1 MQGQNTPQRLIFALA
16 AYFLVLLASVTII
29 VSVRPEILSI
39 LPIGGTDALE
49 FSDLDVDADSFSNI
63 VNGAGNTATGREST
77 GPTGRQVGM
86 AAVFLTASLVGTI
99 LVMLPITWT
108 YITTK
113 KELGYQRNFVIA
125 LLVLPIC
132 ATTIV
137 LLIQNNLA
145 LAFGLAA
152 MVAAVRFR
160 VALQDAIDGIYVF
173 SAICVGLAAGI
184 GHLGIA
190 FVMAVFF
197 SFTNAVLWA
206 MQYGRNELDDARSEK
221 AAPNSGHPI
230 DDSYVKLTAS
240 YCRPQYPA

>member
-1 MQGQNTPQRLIFALA
+1 MSVLA
-16 AYFLVLLASVTII
+16 AYFVLLLASVTII

-49 FSDLDVDADSFSNI
+49 FSDLDAEVDSFSSI
-63 VNGAGNTATGREST
+63 VGGPGDTAVAGNEQT
-77 GPTGRQVGM
+77 GPTGRQVGL
-86 AAVFLTASLVGTI
+86 AAMFLATSLIGTI

-108 YITTK
+108 YIATK
-113 KELGYQRNFVIA
+113 TELGYQRNFVIA
-125 LLVLPIC
+125 LLVLPLC

-160 VALQDAIDGIYVF
+160 VALQEAIDGIYVF

-190 FVMAVFF
+190 LVMAIFF

-206 MQYGRNELDDARSEK
+206 MKYGRNELDDARMEK
-221 AAPNSGHPI
+221 NRA
-230 DDSYVKLTAS
+230 KLRS
-240 YCRPQYPA
+240 SQ